1 MKNLLLAITT
11 LLLLSSCGND
21 YQALDNGV
29 NAMQASDK
37 LDRTERKITQRAVL
51 MVKSELGKYEDKHLL
66 KHTIIDGMYN
76 VGDTVF
82 HDSFHTTTVLEIK

>member
-1 MKNLLLAITT
+1 MKALLISIASI
-11 LLLLSSCGND
+11 LLLSSCGND
-21 YQALDNGV
+21 YKAFDNGI
-29 NAMQASDK
+29 NAMQASNK
-37 LDRTERKITQRAVL
+37 LDQTERKITQRAVL
-51 MVKSELGKYEDKHLL
+51 MIKSELGEYEDKHLL